1 MQLDTDIRYIKG
13 IGEARARSLEKLGIR
28 DLAGL
33 VSYFPRAY
41 EDRSSFKPIAAL
53 EDGESVCVRAMVA
66 EEPQLVRIRG
76 GMEMVKLRAVDETG
90 TLFINFFN
98 RAYVRSQLHRGQSLV
113 SVSYTHLRPLSAR
126 PRWAA
131 ARSGWSRASSCP
143 SQT

>member
-76 GMEMVKLRAVDETG
+76 GMEMVKLRAVDET
-90 TLFINFFN
+90 
-98 RAYVRSQLHRGQSLV
+98 
-113 SVSYTHLRPLSAR
+113 
-126 PRWAA
+126 
-131 ARSGWSRASSCP
+131 
-143 SQT
+143 